1 MNVNATFIKNNKKKK
16 SAITMEIQ
24 ICSYAE
30 HLTDYIRIK
39 GHFRD
44 ITSNSGFPFFS
55 SCPSADWGD
64 VDNSGT
70 LDLIVNWGDIYLN
83 TGNCQV
89 CSRQQQKKKRK
100 KKSEHFYKRRT
111 NNQKGKQ
118 NCNKTQ
124 NFF

>member
-1 MNVNATFIKNNKKKK
+1 MFVCGT
-16 SAITMEIQ
+16 
-24 ICSYAE
+24 SYG
-30 HLTDYIRIK
+30 LYQNQGN

-44 ITSNSGFPFFS
+44 ITSNSGFPLFS
-55 SCPSADWGD
+55 YCPSADWGD

-111 NNQKGKQ
+111 NNRRKRSK
-118 NCNKTQ
+118 NTNKIVAKL